1 MQRVSALCLA
11 SGSTVFLRWIPS
23 EWNPS
28 DSPSRGGFGV
38 PEDAVSGPQDS
49 SPWCRE
55 ESNTQEEARGPEQ
68 PPDQQN
74 EETCEC
80 KQEEKVRQSDQEDDS
95 GEPDRG
101 KLPTSFVRGAATLE
115 NYQPHWQDFA
125 TWCKLKKFNINH
137 EAELDR
143 ALVQYL
149 DVVYATGEGLGI
161 GNYVKASVL
170 FHRPELQGRLG
181 LPKTQQALK
190 GWRRFLSS
198 QKPDADSIRG
208 CGINGGGGQEKQQ
221 DRNRFGSATELH
233 VVSQAWGVH
242 QDQGVR
248 CGETSPKGRTPSS
261 TLGVRVASSR
271 RGDSI
276 EDCSMGRGPHPG
288 FALPELFGQGN
299 RYSYEIEEQATNGEG
314 LWCDHPT
321 GQPVH
326 AAAAAEFGKSQ
337 PSSPVSPP
345 AWGGILRV
353 GRQTQSNHRGADQR
367 KVGDHSISQE
377 LREGV
382 EAQSVVRKSVRSKAN
397 RVHRG
402 NRAAGNSFP
411 RPALQVQKPIKTT
424 VFLEIFSGSGR
435 LGQSVFQ
442 SHHWPVLLWDI
453 DFGEDYMT

>member
-28 DSPSRGGFGV
+28 DSPSRGGFGASVLTRV

-101 KLPTSFVRGAATLE
+101 KLPTSFVSGAATLE
-115 NYQPHWQDFA
+115 NYQRHWQDFT
-125 TWCKLKKFNINH
+125 TWCKPKKPNTNQ

-170 FHRPELQGRLG
+170 
-181 LPKTQQALK
+181 LPRAARQAGPSK
-190 GWRRFLSS
+190 DSAGFERMAAIESS
-198 QKPDADSIRG
+198 KKPDADSIRG

-248 CGETSPKGRTPSS
+248 CGETGPKGRTPSS

-276 EDCSMGRGPHPG
+276 EDCSMGRGPRPG

-299 RYSYEIEEQATNGEG
+299 RYSYEIEKSRP
-314 LWCDHPT
+314 PT
-321 GQPVH
+321 EKV
-326 AAAAAEFGKSQ
+326 FGVTTQQVNQFMQQQRQNLESLN
-337 PSSPVSPP
+337 PP
-345 AWGGILRV
+345 HLYRLLHGGGILRV
-353 GRQTQSNHRGADQR
+353 GRQTQANHRGADQR
-367 KVGDHSISQE
+367 KVGDHSIFQE

-382 EAQSVVRKSVRSKAN
+382 VSCSEVCPKQSKQSASRQQSSWQQFSSTGLASTKADKNNSVS
-397 RVHRG
+397 G
-402 NRAAGNSFP
+402 NFLWF
-411 RPALQVQKPIKTT
+411 RPVGS
-424 VFLEIFSGSGR
+424 VGFSIPSLACAS
-435 LGQSVFQ
+435 LG
-442 SHHWPVLLWDI
+442 H
-453 DFGEDYMT
+453 